1 MERLTSRLDTDEKR
15 IKELK
20 DVQEELL
27 KEQQREQW
35 KQKTIR
41 TAWDGAAFGAYYNPA
56 SRVRIVPIWF
66 S

>member
-20 DVQEELL
+20 DEQEELL
-27 KEQQREQW
+27 KEQQRERQ

-41 TAWDGAAFGAYYNPA
+41 H
-56 SRVRIVPIWF
+56 
-66 S
+66 

>member
-20 DVQEELL
+20 DEQEELL
-27 KEQQREQW
+27 KEQQREQQ

-41 TAWDGAAFGAYYNPA
+41 H
-56 SRVRIVPIWF
+56 
-66 S
+66 